1 MIMASSTAAVRRIGS
16 ETRTRVPSS
25 QPPSLTCSTSTTRLG
40 WTCGS
45 TSINCEPPQSV
56 NGICGWK
63 QAVGWLLCTV
73 IMSDQMCSCC
83 RNLQVA
89 NHILSM
95 VLVAHNFLTFQEVM
109 QSSLRETLVQEIK
122 KLQGGKCS
130 SSNK

>member
-1 MIMASSTAAVRRIGS
+1 MNMASSSAAARIGS
-16 ETRTRVPSS
+16 ETRVHSS

-45 TSINCEPPQSV
+45 TSVNCEPPQSV

-63 QAVGWLLCTV
+63 QAVVGWLLCTV
-73 IMSDQMCSCC
+73 MSDQMCFCC

-89 NHILSM
+89 NHIPSM

-109 QSSLRETLVQEIK
+109 QSSLREYVWWP
-122 KLQGGKCS
+122 GKG
-130 SSNK
+130 